1 MFTFLLLSAAL
12 LGAASVGTQLIFRYL
27 FMQLNGMGLV
37 VETGW
42 YIAYCSLFVAN
53 FVNSLNF
60 KCKYFLLSVHLHIE
74 GGGRWML
81 IFQHL
86 KISFPVEQV
95 WKASHVAAAGV
106 RRCSVI
112 GQYNEQETIFKIFY
126 YYPPLKYFHSTHT
139 EVSSRYA
146 GGTVNIIIAVEIV
159 DISSELSTECPWIL
173 ESTIIISDDLIKRYK
188 LTVKFLWYLFLRL
201 QYHTVTLLHFLSIT
215 MILFECS
222 PSAFANNNFTTP
234 SHGLQLMTW
243 ALGHDTASVCSVL
256 DLHWSLRS
264 DKCK

>member
-1 MFTFLLLSAAL
+1 M
-12 LGAASVGTQLIFRYL
+12 I
-27 FMQLNGMGLV
+27 
-37 VETGW
+37 
-42 YIAYCSLFVAN
+42 
-53 FVNSLNF
+53 
-60 KCKYFLLSVHLHIE
+60 
-74 GGGRWML
+74 

-146 GGTVNIIIAVEIV
+146 GGTVNIIAVEIV

-234 SHGLQLMTW
+234 SHGL
-243 ALGHDTASVCSVL
+243 HDLSPGPWHSVCVL
-256 DLHWSLRS
+256 SPGFALILIKWQMQIISHWSIDLKIS
-264 DKCK
+264 

>member
-1 MFTFLLLSAAL
+1 M

-42 YIAYCSLFVAN
+42 YIVHCLLQILWIVF
-53 FVNSLNF
+53 NF
-60 KCKYFLLSVHLHIE
+60 KCKYFLLSVHLHIQ

-146 GGTVNIIIAVEIV
+146 GTMNIIAVEIV

-201 QYHTVTLLHFLSIT
+201 QYHTVTLLHFLPIT

-234 SHGLQLMTW
+234 SHGQQLMTW
-243 ALGHDTASVCSVL
+243 ALGHDTSSACSVL
-256 DLHWSLRS
+256 DLHWSSRCGE
-264 DKCK
+264 CK